1 MKDRREVCI
10 FSALPGHMS
19 LAMKSKGEYN
29 HWIKKGQG
37 RLVLA
42 LKKEN
47 TREFSRKEYL
57 GTHIEGSVI
66 LRII

>member
-1 MKDRREVCI
+1 MYILCTSRARVSCNEKQ
-10 FSALPGHMS
+10 
-19 LAMKSKGEYN
+19 GEYN

-66 LRII
+66 LQII